1 MGLYKHQAN
10 GFVPCFFFPFFL
22 CSVSSHFKVNKQNI
36 IIKKKERKKE
46 RKKREKI
53 RKERNRGEKRNS
65 TEQVPLFSVD

>member
-1 MGLYKHQAN
+1 MGL
-10 GFVPCFFFPFFL
+10 FLVFLFFPFIL
-22 CSVSSHFKVNKQNI
+22 CSVSSHFKVNKL
-36 IIKKKERKKE
+36 KKHNNNKKKE